1 MSTAS
6 GGLSEAVARR
16 AIGEVEKL
24 IAGGVDVNALD
35 SDGWT
40 VLTRAVTVEVLLQ
53 YGADELLEGRWWNGL
68 IKAARASGSL
78 AIQRIIGS
86 ERHL

>member
-1 MSTAS
+1 M
-6 GGLSEAVARR
+6 
-16 AIGEVEKL
+16 
-24 IAGGVDVNALD
+24 NALD

-53 YGADELLEGRWWNGL
+53 YGADELLEGRWWSGL